1 MYKSKEEKA
10 TRLGYALISNQAFV
24 DVNKWIRMYVTLVFL
39 EVNGIRVSFTNDEV
53 ISMGFKVAESRVVY
67 EEFLEGI

>member
-1 MYKSKEEKA
+1 
-10 TRLGYALISNQAFV
+10 
-24 DVNKWIRMYVTLVFL
+24 MYVTLVFL